1 MDGTMMD
8 PLRVNDVAVVE
19 HADGADLP
27 EHLGPRPHLHPVR
40 TLAGRVITDV
50 HPEDHPWHLGLSVAL
65 QDVDGWNFWGGRTF
79 VRDRGYVDLDDH
91 GRIEHAS
98 FPVMRA
104 DGFEERLRWRSG
116 AGEVLLDESRSV
128 LARPV
133 DSGWELS
140 LTTTLANAT
149 EREIALGS
157 PATNGRTGA
166 GYGGMFWRLPPV
178 AEPRVF
184 AATAAG
190 ESEIHGSV
198 SPWVAWTDRDYTLAL
213 TGTDTATRADPWFVR
228 VDGYPGV
235 GSQLAPV
242 APVRLGAGE
251 SLTRGLRAL
260 VADGVLD
267 AERVASW
274 AEAAR
279 PGSKTDD
286 VT

>member
-1 MDGTMMD
+1 MGEKMID

-19 HADGADLP
+19 YADGADLP
-27 EHLGPRPHLHPVR
+27 EDLGPRPHLHPVR
-40 TLAGRVITDV
+40 TLGGRAVTDV
-50 HPEDHPWHLGLSVAL
+50 RPEDHRWHLGLSVAL

-79 VRDRGYVDLDDH
+79 ARDRGYVDLDDH

-98 FPVMRA
+98 FPSARA
-104 DGFEERLRWRSG
+104 DGFDERLRWRSG
-116 AGEVLLDESRSV
+116 DDEVLLEESRSV

-133 DSGWELS
+133 ESGWELW

-166 GYGGMFWRLPPV
+166 GYGGVFWRLPPV
-178 AEPRVF
+178 TEPHVF
-184 AATAAG
+184 TGTATG
-190 ESEIHGSV
+190 ESEVHGTV
-198 SPWVAWTDRDYTLAL
+198 TPWLAWTDRDFTLAW
-213 TGTDTATRADPWFVR
+213 TGTDPATRADPWFVR

-242 APVRLGAGE
+242 TPVRLAAGE

-260 VADGVLD
+260 IADGALE
-267 AERVASW
+267 ANRIASW
-274 AEAAR
+274 AGDPR
-279 PGSKTDD
+279 L
-286 VT
+286 